1 MKFLYKLERKI
12 GKYAIKH
19 LMFYIIGLY
28 IVGWLIQMMDEMKFG
43 QYGQYVGLYA
53 RYLAFDAEKILS
65 GQVWRII
72 TFIIMPPE
80 NSSYIFMIFTLYLYY
95 ILGTALENAWGAFR
109 FNLYF
114 FMGILMQV
122 IAGFLGYFV
131 FDFNLSLT
139 TYYLNMS
146 LFFAFATIYPDM
158 ELFLFFL
165 IPIKIKWLA
174 LIDGGYFIFVIIS
187 NFMIGGT
194 NIAVAVSAMVSLLN
208 FVIFFLMTRNYK
220 RISPVEIGRKK
231 KYKRAVKIQSRPN
244 NRLHTCAVCGR
255 TSETNPELSF
265 RYCSKCNGNF
275 EYCQDHL
282 FTHEH
287 KK

>member
-1 MKFLYKLERKI
+1 MNQNI
-12 GKYAIKH
+12 
-19 LMFYIIGLY
+19 
-28 IVGWLIQMMDEMKFG
+28 
-43 QYGQYVGLYA
+43 
-53 RYLAFDAEKILS
+53 DA
-65 GQVWRII
+65 V
-72 TFIIMPPE
+72 
-80 NSSYIFMIFTLYLYY
+80 N
-95 ILGTALENAWGAFR
+95 
-109 FNLYF
+109 
-114 FMGILMQV
+114 
-122 IAGFLGYFV
+122 
-131 FDFNLSLT
+131 
-139 TYYLNMS
+139 
-146 LFFAFATIYPDM
+146 ATIGDVSTLNAGTGSVGNALSNGNGTQPTTIVSALNNIDAT
-158 ELFLFFL
+158 LGQIHGLKAGNSDL
-165 IPIKIKWLA
+165 KANSNLA
-174 LIDGGYFIFVIIS
+174 DGTTVEQHLVALD
-187 NFMIGGT
+187 NAIGNRTYTST
-194 NIAVAVSAMVSLLN
+194 NQVAAGSSVAVAVSAMVSLLN